1 MHSVLIVA
9 TVDRGHGDSVGGQV
23 GGVPWEQPK
32 VLVVPRSAP
41 IVACSRGV
49 GRRVDPRAAWNA
61 LHVEETEM
69 KMMPGFHHLRERISH
84 LTHDAWNSITTTTDH
99 VRSTTLKF
107 HRRTSGEPNSTSP
120 QPRNRP
126 H

>member
-9 TVDRGHGDSVGGQV
+9 TVDCGHGDSVGRQV
-23 GGVPWEQPK
+23 GEVPWEQAK
-32 VLVVPRSAP
+32 VLVVLRSAP

-49 GRRVDPRAAWNA
+49 GRRVDPRAARNA

-69 KMMPGFHHLRERISH
+69 KMVPGFHRLRERINH
-84 LTHDAWNSITTTTDH
+84 LTHDTWNSITTTTDH
-99 VRSTTLKF
+99 MRSTTLKF
-107 HRRTSGEPNSTSP
+107 HRRTSGEPNSTSQ

>member
-9 TVDRGHGDSVGGQV
+9 TVDRGHGDSVGRQV
-23 GGVPWEQPK
+23 GEVPWEQAK
-32 VLVVPRSAP
+32 VLVVLRSAP

-49 GRRVDPRAAWNA
+49 GRRVDPRAARNA

-99 VRSTTLKF
+99 MRSTTLKF
-107 HRRTSGEPNSTSP
+107 RRRTSGEPNSTSQ

>member
-1 MHSVLIVA
+1 MG
-9 TVDRGHGDSVGGQV
+9 TTKSVGCF
-23 GGVPWEQPK
+23 PLCAHRRMLE
-32 VLVVPRSAP
+32 
-41 IVACSRGV
+41 GV

-84 LTHDAWNSITTTTDH
+84 LTHDAWNSIMTTTDH
-99 VRSTTLKF
+99 MRSATLKVR
-107 HRRTSGEPNSTSP
+107 RRTSGEPNSTSP